1 MTGGA
6 RWRYNSVSES
16 TTIATKAE
24 KDPRMKKFF
33 SLAAGLLSGSVVGA
47 IVALLLAPQSGDEMR
62 ADAQARWERALQE
75 ARLAMERTE
84 AQKTAEFERMKQGRQ
99 FG

>member
-1 MTGGA
+1 
-6 RWRYNSVSES
+6 
-16 TTIATKAE
+16 
-24 KDPRMKKFF
+24 MKKFF

-47 IVALLLAPQSGDEMR
+47 TVALLLAPQSGEEMR

-84 AQKTAEFERMKQGRQ
+84 MQKTAEFERMKQSGRLD
-99 FG
+99 